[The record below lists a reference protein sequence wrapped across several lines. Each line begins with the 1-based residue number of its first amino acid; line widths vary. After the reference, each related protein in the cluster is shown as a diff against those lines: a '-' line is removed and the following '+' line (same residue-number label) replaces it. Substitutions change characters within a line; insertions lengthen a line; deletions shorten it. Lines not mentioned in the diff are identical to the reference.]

1 MEAIVAFLTAR
12 LDEDEAETRRLLDQP
27 PMEFRHKGIAVESW
41 SNPDYSDEGISLSPE
56 RMLAE
61 IASKRVILA
70 LHPNVNDGD
79 CGLCAHGPV
88 FGGRNPSVWPCETVL
103 ALAQP
108 YSGHHDFDQRWI
120 LPSMR

>member
-1 MEAIVAFLTAR
+1 MEITEFLADR
-12 LDEDEAETRRLLDQP
+12 YDEEEAEVRRLLDQS
-27 PMEFRHKGIAVESW
+27 PMPYRHKGIAVEVW
-41 SNPDYSDEGISLSPE
+41 SNPDYSDEGMSLSPE

-61 IASKRVILA
+61 ITSKRTILA

-88 FGGRNPSVWPCETVL
+88 FGGRNPSVWPCETIL

-108 YSGHHDFDQRWI
+108 YAGHSDFSPRW
-120 LPSMR
+120 RA